1 MTKIFVAGA
10 TGYIG
15 INVVKS
21 ALNQN
26 FEVVAASRKESAD
39 FDLRDQNLTVI
50 KITESGQ
57 PWRIPATMKKRMLP
71 EAAST
76 HRFRR

>member
-15 INVVKS
+15 ANVVKS
-21 ALNQN
+21 ALEQN

-50 KITESGQ
+50 KLQ
-57 PWRIPATMKKRMLP
+57 KATI
-71 EAAST
+71 AG
-76 HRFRR
+76 